1 MHSSFYS
8 LEYQRTRVRSA
19 FKSAIGRM
27 VIFVL
32 ATAMLGG
39 CGNSSGAEHHAM
51 NERIHIQLGQ
61 SGDDILEN
69 YPGLFSMSDHPSGA
83 KFHAARWTKDA
94 RGTVEIGPS
103 ETLFVIHHALS
114 ATGNYSP
121 SFANENIIEW
131 NINAGLAE
139 SSPIMHDAARKQF
152 QSIRA
157 NLRKGSR
164 HRYIDP
170 DAPRLS
176 GENVLRYAEST
187 PSVYGLDTDYEP
199 TLDEWMHLPGRTLW
213 KLWSKEGYL
222 TIALSRDL
230 SLNDVNQ
237 PGAYFI
243 EFNLRS
249 EKEQFHQLVGADKRT
264 VWQQALRAEIKLLK
278 EKRQQAESTLRKQGV
293 NIDEAYQDPPG
304 F

>member
-1 MHSSFYS
+1 MRF
-8 LEYQRTRVRSA
+8 A

-27 VIFVL
+27 LIFVM
-32 ATAMLGG
+32 ATAMLGA
-39 CGNSSGAEHHAM
+39 CGNGSGAEQRAM
-51 NERIHIQLGQ
+51 NELIHIQLGQ
-61 SGDDILEN
+61 SGDDILKN

-83 KFHAARWTKDA
+83 KFYAARWTNDA
-94 RGTVEIGPS
+94 RGTVEIGSS

-114 ATGNYSP
+114 ATGNYTP

-139 SSPIMHDAARKQF
+139 RSPIMHDTARKQF
-152 QSIRA
+152 QSILA
-157 NLRKGSR
+157 NLRKASW

-176 GENVLRYAEST
+176 GVNTLRYAEST
-187 PSVYGLDTDYEP
+187 SSIYGLDTDYEP

-249 EKEQFHQLVGADKRT
+249 EKEQFRQLVGPDKRA
-264 VWQQALRAEIKLLK
+264 VWQQALPAEMKLLK
-278 EKRQQAESTLRKQGV
+278 EERQQAESTLRKQGV
-293 NIDEAYQDPPG
+293 NIDEAYRDPPG